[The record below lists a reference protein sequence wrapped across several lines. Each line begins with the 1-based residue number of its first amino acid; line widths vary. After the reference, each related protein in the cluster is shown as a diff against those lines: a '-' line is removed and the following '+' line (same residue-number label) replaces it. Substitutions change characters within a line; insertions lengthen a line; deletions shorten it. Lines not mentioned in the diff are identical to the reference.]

1 MSALFARLFGRLHS
15 YKLPIL
21 ILANVVTT
29 TCVACSNT
37 YSQYKNFGCKT
48 WKNKRRTFWFV
59 NWKIKLK
66 ASEHANIAL
75 YDLKKAYTQADMYKH
90 VQFVHP
96 HVHCTGTHTH
106 TRTHTRTYKYVH
118 TRPLMGS
125 VSLHFVVT
133 HTSLLL
139 PGERSR
145 SWKKVGQNIK
155 KTLHFFLFRWPRTL
169 RVEPALRLTW
179 MRWTTFA
186 SSHNFESNKKILMR
200 GT

>member
-29 TCVACSNT
+29 TCAACSNT
-37 YSQYKNFGCKT
+37 YSQCKNFDCKT
-48 WKNKRRTFWFV
+48 CKNKRRTFWFL
-59 NWKIKLK
+59 NWKIILK
-66 ASEHANIAL
+66 ASEHAQCTYCIVL
-75 YDLKKAYTQADMYKH
+75 YDLTAYTYTQADMYKH

-96 HVHCTGTHTH
+96 HCMYTHTH
-106 TRTHTRTYKYVH
+106 AHVH

-125 VSLHFVVT
+125 VSLHFVVI

-139 PGERSR
+139 PGGRSQT
-145 SWKKVGQNIK
+145 WKKLENNIK
-155 KTLHFFLFRWPRTL
+155 KILHFFLFRWHQTL

-179 MRWTTFA
+179 MRWITKI
-186 SSHNFESNKKILMR
+186 SSHNFESMQR
-200 GT
+200 SQWEEREQSS